1 MRVVVLGAAGVR
13 RTEMAIVRAA
23 RSLGHTCR
31 LVDVAGWRRRLGVL
45 ADALVT
51 RLAEGF
57 RPDAVIFTRHAH
69 HLEPEQVRELC
80 AGRVSG
86 VWYFDYAPTPAPE
99 LLQLARAAGRLFV
112 TCRSQ
117 LDAYRAAG
125 IPEVLFLPQAMDPA
139 YDRPATRVP
148 SRYRCDLSF
157 VGSGQYPDRHELL
170 RRLAAVGKL
179 QIRGPGWE
187 GAGDLPVAGG
197 PIWGKRFARVVAG
210 AAISIGAHAIA
221 GQEHQVACDSNRI
234 WKVLGCG
241 GFYLGAWQPGS
252 EEFARDGVHCA
263 WYRGAEEAVALAQ
276 RYLTEPGEREAIAIA
291 GREHALRHHT
301 YAHRLPLLLE
311 GRGHTMV

>member
-1 MRVVVLGAAGVR
+1 
-13 RTEMAIVRAA
+13 MAIVRAA

-31 LVDVAGWRRRLGVL
+31 LVDVAGWRRRLGGL
-45 ADALVT
+45 ADALVL

-69 HLEPEQVRELC
+69 HLEPEHIRELS
-80 AGRVSG
+80 AGRAGG
-86 VWYFDYAPTPAPE
+86 VWYFDYAPAPAPE
-99 LLQLARAAGRLFV
+99 LLELARAAGRLFV

-125 IPEVLFLPQAMDPA
+125 IRDVHFLPQAMDHA
-139 YDRPATRVP
+139 YDKPARRVP

-157 VGSGQYPDRHELL
+157 VGSGQYPDRHDLL
-170 RRLAAVGKL
+170 RRLSAVGKL
-179 QIRGPGWE
+179 QVRGPGWD
-187 GAGDLPVAGG
+187 GVQGLPVAGG
-197 PIWGKRFARVVAG
+197 AVWGSRFARVVAG
-210 AAISIGAHAIA
+210 AAISLGAHAIA

-252 EEFARDGVHCA
+252 EEFARGGEHCA
-263 WYRGAEEAVALAQ
+263 WYRGPDEAVSLAE
-276 RYLTEPGEREAIAIA
+276 RYLASPAERAGIAAA

-301 YAHRLPLLLE
+301 YAHRLPMLLE

>member
-1 MRVVVLGAAGVR
+1 
-13 RTEMAIVRAA
+13 MAIVRAA

-31 LVDVAGWRRRLGVL
+31 LVDVAGWRRRLGGL
-45 ADALVT
+45 ADALVL

-69 HLEPEQVRELC
+69 HLEPEHIRELS
-80 AGRVSG
+80 AGRAGG

-99 LLQLARAAGRLFV
+99 LLELARAAGRLFV

-125 IPEVLFLPQAMDPA
+125 IRDVHFLPQAMDHA
-139 YDRPATRVP
+139 YDKPARRVP

-157 VGSGQYPDRHELL
+157 VGSGQYPDRHDLL
-170 RRLAAVGKL
+170 RRLSAVGKL
-179 QIRGPGWE
+179 QVRGPGWD
-187 GAGDLPVAGG
+187 GVQGLPVAGG
-197 PIWGKRFARVVAG
+197 AVWGSRFARVVAG
-210 AAISIGAHAIA
+210 AAISLGAHAIA

-252 EEFARDGVHCA
+252 EEFARGGEHCA
-263 WYRGAEEAVALAQ
+263 WYRGPDEAVSLAE
-276 RYLTEPGEREAIAIA
+276 RYLASPAERAGIAAA

-301 YAHRLPLLLE
+301 YAHRLPMLLE

>member
-1 MRVVVLGAAGVR
+1 
-13 RTEMAIVRAA
+13 MAIVRAA
-23 RSLGHTCR
+23 RASGHPCR
-31 LVDVAGWRRRLGVL
+31 LVDVAGWHRRLGGL
-45 ADALVT
+45 ADALVL
-51 RLAEGF
+51 RLAETF

-69 HLEPEQVRELC
+69 HLEPEQVRALC
-80 AGRVSG
+80 AGRAGG

-99 LLQLARAAGRLFV
+99 LLQLARVAGRLFV

-125 IPEVLFLPQAMDPA
+125 IGEVYFLPQAMDPV

-170 RRLAAVGKL
+170 RRMSSVGKL
-179 QIRGPGWE
+179 QVRGPGWE
-187 GAGDLPVAGG
+187 GVSELPVAGG
-197 PIWGKRFARVVAG
+197 PVWGRRFARVVAG
-210 AAISIGAHAIA
+210 AAVSLGAHAIT

-252 EEFARDGVHCA
+252 DEFARHGEHCV
-263 WYRGAEEAVALAQ
+263 WYRDADDAVMLAE
-276 RYLTEPGEREAIAIA
+276 RYLASPGERGAIAAA

-301 YAHRLPLLLE
+301 YAHRLPLLFE
-311 GRGHTMV
+311 GRGHTIV

>member
-13 RTEMAIVRAA
+13 RTEMAIVRGA

-69 HLEPEQVRELC
+69 YLEPEHVRELC
-80 AGRVSG
+80 AGRVGG

-170 RRLAAVGKL
+170 RRLAAVGEL

-187 GAGDLPVAGG
+187 GVGDLPVAGG
-197 PIWGKRFARVVAG
+197 PVWGKRFARVVAG

-252 EEFARDGVHCA
+252 EEFARDAVHCA
-263 WYRGAEEAVALAQ
+263 WYRGAEEAVALAR
-276 RYLTEPGEREAIAIA
+276 RYLAAPGEREAIAAA